1 MTKHRHLSAPSRAHL
16 CFGWQSFDFLDK
28 EGVWLDHDDQGYA
41 CGLLHTAHQ
50 AWVIH
55 HLRPLAQ
62 RRGHFTTAAIR
73 AEKDERECEGDI
85 STSKCTLPFLRQN
98 AINVKLTL

>member
-1 MTKHRHLSAPSRAHL
+1 M
-16 CFGWQSFDFLDK
+16 DK

-55 HLRPLAQ
+55 HLRPLTQ